1 MLPSPVYCLSR
12 FSSFCSDLSLNIH
25 FGSLEFARSN
35 STSMLHLS
43 KVPIDGPHVTDIC
56 KLSYWYYKCTCLFY
70 LLRCIHLKRER
81 QICLKMVGIFVA
93 IHFQIPIYNIIHL
106 YRMYLKTRN
115 FMLYCLSAFLLFHFF
130 FCHSVITLSLS
141 FHFSAL
147 ACHSSSL
154 VHH

>member
-56 KLSYWYYKCTCLFY
+56 KLYYWYYKCTCLFY

-93 IHFQIPIYNIIHL
+93 IHFRIPIYNIIHL
-106 YRMYLKTRN
+106 YRMYLKTRISCYTV
-115 FMLYCLSAFLLFHFF
+115 FLSFCYSISLSA
-130 FCHSVITLSLS
+130 ILSL
-141 FHFSAL
+141 L
-147 ACHSSSL
+147 SL
-154 VHH
+154 CLFIFLP